1 MLTPAHF
8 VQVSSELR
16 AGFPNL
22 RLHSRTS
29 MIRIFLSFVITVVCF
44 SMYRWLLIEA
54 WFSQKENGCP
64 LAHTELS
71 CEVSFEPRS
80 SRPSEQ
86 NIHSLSSHLAATL
99 HEKLAAL
106 LRFR

>member
-29 MIRIFLSFVITVVCF
+29 MIRTLLSFVVTVVVF
-44 SMYRWLLIEA
+44 SMYRWLLIGA
-54 WFSQKENGCP
+54 WFSQRRMVV
-64 LAHTELS
+64 H
-71 CEVSFEPRS
+71 
-80 SRPSEQ
+80 
-86 NIHSLSSHLAATL
+86 
-99 HEKLAAL
+99 
-106 LRFR
+106 

>member
-22 RLHSRTS
+22 RLHSHPS

-54 WFSQKENGCP
+54 WFSQEEIGCP
-64 LAHTELS
+64 LAQRGYHARR
-71 CEVSFEPRS
+71 V
-80 SRPSEQ
+80 
-86 NIHSLSSHLAATL
+86 SSHGVLVLPSKHPFTL
-99 HEKLAAL
+99 FSPRCL
-106 LRFR
+106 F